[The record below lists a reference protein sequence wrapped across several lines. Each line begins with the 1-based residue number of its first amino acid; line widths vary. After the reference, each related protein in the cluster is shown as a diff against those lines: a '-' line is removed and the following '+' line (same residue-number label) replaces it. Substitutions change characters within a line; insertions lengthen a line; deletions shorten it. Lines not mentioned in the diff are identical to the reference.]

1 MMFFRLMIAIG
12 LSLAIPS
19 DAAELLNPCLQLASQ
34 SKIIINYT
42 DILVSEDYSQ
52 PAAYLKAL
60 SGNALD
66 QHHNFFGLT
75 HAEPKLEYQLHAN
88 FAKSPD
94 GKICA
99 IPDLTINAG
108 FTSMKVYLAQEVTS
122 SCRRQI
128 IREHE
133 YEHVAAWKN
142 HLRAGTRLLENL
154 LRTAFSEPRYYEST
168 MAAEQDLKPWVS
180 SIIKPLELRLF
191 KGLNQAQR
199 AIDAPMSYERV
210 EAKLRSCPP
219 L

>member
-1 MMFFRLMIAIG
+1 MMFFRLIIALG

-19 DAAELLNPCLQLASQ
+19 DAAELINPCLQLASQ
-34 SKIIINYT
+34 SKMNINYT
-42 DILVSEDYSQ
+42 DMLVSEDYSQ

-60 SGNALD
+60 AGNALD
-66 QHHNFFGLT
+66 PHHNVFGLT
-75 HAEPKLEYQLHAN
+75 HPEPKLEYRLHSN

-94 GKICA
+94 GRICA

-108 FTSMKVYLAQEVTS
+108 FTSMKVYLAQEVIS

-133 YEHVAAWKN
+133 YEHVVAWRN
-142 HLRAGTRLLENL
+142 HMRAGTRLLENP
-154 LRTAFSEPRYYEST
+154 LRNAFSEPRYYEST
-168 MAAEQDLKPWVS
+168 VAAEQDLEPWVS
-180 SIIKPLELRLF
+180 GIIKPLEQRLF
-191 KGLNQAQR
+191 TGLNQAQR
-199 AIDAPMSYERV
+199 AIDSPMSYERV